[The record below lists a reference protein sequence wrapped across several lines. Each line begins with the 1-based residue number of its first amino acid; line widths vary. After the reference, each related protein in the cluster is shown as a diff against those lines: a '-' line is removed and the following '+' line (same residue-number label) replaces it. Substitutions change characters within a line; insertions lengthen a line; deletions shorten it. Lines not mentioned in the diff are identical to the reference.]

1 MLVLNPRQVTFAGER
16 WEDVTAVAID
26 RDAAREVVEW
36 GDLGPHVALA
46 DVPEQRITV
55 KVTQQVSRDDIDS
68 PRPGDAGELTFYLSP
83 AGTDAG
89 RRRVRANV
97 VVLRCLHEIG
107 QKAGAVRVVEMVAVS
122 SDGAADPIVVEDA
135 TGGEV

>member
-1 MLVLNPRQVTFAGER
+1 MLVLNPRQVTFDGER
-16 WEDVTAVAID
+16 WEDVTAVSID
-26 RDAAREVVEW
+26 REAAREVVEW
-36 GDLGPHVALA
+36 GDLGPHVVLA
-46 DVPEQRITV
+46 DAPEQRVTV
-55 KVTQQVSRDDIDS
+55 KVTQQVVRDDIDS
-68 PRPGDAGELTFYLSP
+68 PRPGDAGELSFHTSP

-89 RRRVRANV
+89 RRRVRASV
-97 VVLRCLHEIG
+97 VVVRCAHEVG